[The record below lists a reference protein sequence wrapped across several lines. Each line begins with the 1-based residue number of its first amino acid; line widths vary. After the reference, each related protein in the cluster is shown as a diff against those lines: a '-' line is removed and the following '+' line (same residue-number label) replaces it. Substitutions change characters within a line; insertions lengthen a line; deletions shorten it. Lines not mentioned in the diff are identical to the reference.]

1 MTIQN
6 LTFNYSAR
14 GGVRREKL
22 HGRDYIVAPMA
33 MLTEGVHN
41 GSGGPLYYPEDECRA
56 AVQSWNMRP
65 VVVYHPEI
73 NGQGVSA
80 CDPDIL
86 EKQQVGMVMNTRWD
100 GKLRAEA
107 WLEESLL
114 GKVDNRILEALDQNK
129 MMEVSTGLFTDNE
142 VAPGVWG
149 DEPYTHVAR
158 NHKPDHLAI
167 LPDRVGACSI
177 ADGAG
182 LLQLNQ
188 EGAIDNLTVGEATE
202 LVARLEAHIQNLE
215 PRIQKELTMDTKE
228 LIDALIDNAAT
239 QWAEADRAILEN
251 MDEAALAKMAPV
263 AVEPQAAV
271 EPEAEAE
278 VAVDAE
284 AAVAPEAPAPITM
297 EEYVAQAPEE
307 FRDVIRNG
315 LAAHESAKA
324 KLIDAICANEANQF
338 SKEFLQTKGIQEL
351 EGLAAIAS
359 APAKA
364 PEQPAAPVP
373 MFNGAATPAAKP
385 VNNAAPAQDILVA
398 PTLSWNK

>member
-6 LTFNYSAR
+6 LTFNYSTR

-41 GSGGPLYYPEDECRA
+41 GSGGPLYYPEDECRSS
-56 AVQSWNMRP
+56 VQSWNMRP

-114 GKVDNRILEALDQNK
+114 DKVDNRILEALEQNK

-149 DEPYTHVAR
+149 NEPYTHVAR

-188 EGAIDNLTVGEATE
+188 EGEIDNLTVGEATE

-215 PRIQKELTMDTKE
+215 PRIQKDLTMDAKE
-228 LIDALIDNAAT
+228 LIDALIANKAT
-239 QWAEADRAILEN
+239 QWAEGDREILEN

-263 AVEPQAAV
+263 AVEPEAAV
-271 EPEAEAE
+271 APEAEAE
-278 VAVDAE
+278 VAVE
-284 AAVAPEAPAPITM
+284 PVAQEAPSPITM
-297 EEYVAQAPEE
+297 EEYVAQAPSE

-315 LAAHESAKA
+315 LAAHEAAKA
-324 KLIDAICANEANQF
+324 KLIDTIVANKANQF
-338 SKEFLQTKGIQEL
+338 SKEFLLTKGIQEL
-351 EGLAAIAS
+351 EGLAAIAA
-359 APAKA
+359 APVKA
-364 PEQPAAPVP
+364 SEQPVAPVP
-373 MFNGAATPAAKP
+373 MFNGAATPASKP
-385 VNNAAPAQDILVA
+385 VNNAASNDMLVA
-398 PTLSWNK
+398 PTLRWDK